1 MAEPFEGAVHRARW
15 PGEPHIPAARIE
27 KTQRLPCEQRVADIK
42 GQAIERHGERFLE
55 KVYTAEE
62 RAHCGGRVESLA
74 ARFAAKEA
82 AAKALQTGVWRQ
94 GIGWTDLEVVRD
106 EASGA
111 PGLRLH
117 NAAARLAA
125 AHKLHGWSIS
135 LSHDRTHAIA
145 FVAAIGEGPPIS

>member
-1 MAEPFEGAVHRARW
+1 MILRTGVDL
-15 PGEPHIPAARIE
+15 IE
-27 KTQRLPCEQRVADIK
+27 
-42 GQAIERHGERFLE
+42 IERVRRAIARYGDRFLA
-55 KVYTAEE
+55 KVYTAGELT
-62 RAHCGGRVESLA
+62 HCGGRAESLA

-106 EASGA
+106 ENGA
-111 PGLRLH
+111 PSLRLH

-125 AHKLHGWSIS
+125 ASDLHNWSVS

-145 FVAAIGEGPPIS
+145 FVVAMGAGV